1 MTKTSKNMSKGLTK
15 SLTSDTK
22 QIVVEPEILSEKKS
36 SSAPSK
42 KPTLKNDVIEVI
54 EVSKTKSKPNSDERH
69 LETDEESEDFFIDGE
84 HTSFHEDNNEDQN
97 EDSEFSTELV
107 HRGNADF
114 IPQTFKSEDALSQY
128 IKQIAQYKLLT
139 PDEEKALVKEL
150 ESTGD
155 VEVAK
160 KLVLANLRL
169 VVKIAMEYR
178 TAWQNMMDLI
188 QEGNI
193 GLMKAVSKYD
203 STKGAKLSYY
213 ASWWIRSYILK
224 FILDNFRLVK
234 IGTTNEQKKLFFN
247 LLKEKD
253 RLLKM
258 GITPDAKL
266 VGENLGVS
274 EKAVQTMEGRL
285 SSTSGDVSL
294 DYRPS
299 EGGLMLQD
307 YLMDENELSID
318 DKLADLQSVEILKEH
333 LQTFLKDL
341 KERDREIFEKRL
353 LSEVPQSL
361 QSIADEYGVSRE
373 RIRQIEER
381 LIKNLKVYMSEYLR

>member
-54 EVSKTKSKPNSDERH
+54 EVSKTKSKPSSEEKH

-139 PDEEKALVKEL
+139 SDEEKALVKEL